1 MSRRP
6 RQLAMKLKYRGRGG
20 PREGAG
26 RPRKPGGRVSHDAR
40 PSLSRHHPVHVT
52 LRAVPRVPNLRRI
65 QIFRRIADAFHQSRE
80 RFGFRVTH
88 CSVQANHI
96 HLIAEAE
103 DRASLVRGTKGLKVR
118 IARGV
123 NGVLGRK
130 GPVFAERYHEHV
142 LKTPREVA
150 HAIKYVRQL
159 VQARRPR
166 IRGLGLRQAFVRVRL
181 VDGGT
186 GADVAPTRRMGSSVR
201 FTSRRLMG
209 ASLAGAR
216 ADR

>member
-1 MSRRP
+1 ME
-6 RQLAMKLKYRGRGG
+6 LKYRGRGG

-26 RPRKPGGRVSHDAR
+26 RPRKPGGRVSHDRR
-40 PSLSRHHPVHVT
+40 PALSRHHPVHVT

-65 QIFRRIADAFHQSRE
+65 QIFRRIADAFHQGRE

-123 NGVLGRK
+123 NDVLGRK

-150 HAIKYVRQL
+150 HAIKYVLGNWFKHAGREFGDWDYDKLSSGYASSMVVPAQTWL
-159 VQARRPR
+159 LRVGWEAACASPR
-166 IRGLGLRQAFVRVRL
+166 
-181 VDGGT
+181 T
-186 GADVAPTRRMGSSVR
+186 G
-201 FTSRRLMG
+201 
-209 ASLAGAR
+209 
-216 ADR
+216 